1 MTQKELLYVE
11 DAVNHE
17 KNIIAIVNDAINQ
30 VNDQKI
36 AKYLKKELNN
46 HMAYKNELLK
56 LLEDLSNEW

>member
-17 KNIIAIVNDAINQ
+17 KDIIAIVNDTINNLEDIKL
-30 VNDQKI
+30 VKF
-36 AKYLKKELNN
+36 LKKELNN

-56 LLEDLSNEW
+56 LLEEMSNE